1 MKHFESAE
9 QRGNEHKKRKKI
21 KRTIEA
27 TKGGKEKAKPK
38 QKINNNMN
46 EAIPEYQV
54 SYNTSATDARW
65 MTEREKNF
73 AQKKKEKSA
82 KKHTKKKKNSL
93 LFRSQDTSSP
103 LTDNFFLFFTLF
115 LQELRLWEDRK
126 LTCSGGPTRVRHMPL
141 YGEVARG

>member
-9 QRGNEHKKRKKI
+9 QRGNEHKKKKKI

-73 AQKKKEKSA
+73 AQKKKKEKVR
-82 KKHTKKKKNSL
+82 KNIQKKNFL
-93 LFRSQDTSSP
+93 LFHSQDTSSP
-103 LTDNFFLFFTLF
+103 LTDNFFLFFSPF
-115 LQELRLWEDRK
+115 FCK
-126 LTCSGGPTRVRHMPL
+126 NSA
-141 YGEVARG
+141 YGKIVS